1 MLDALES
8 GLRLVDASGYFII
21 LTILV
26 VLAVGIALTFAIRAR
41 YGALSADLHAHA
53 GTGAFDSAALRQIAS
68 AALAAHER
76 GTQEINTQV
85 IIEQGVQSEL
95 RHLLIGER
103 FLRSCTGLLII
114 LGLVGTFYGLTLSIG
129 KLAALI
135 GGDPADVTEITETL
149 TAGLTQALAGMSVAF
164 STSLFG
170 IVSAIVMT
178 LVSVFFNV
186 VDRRAEVLGQIESYV
201 DNVLLPATRG
211 AARASGLIDAGGSG
225 VSGRT
230 STNLDGSVLALGQT
244 VVQLQGV
251 VAHFERALQTFSNDT
266 RSFQEFNL
274 HLKDNVQRMS
284 LSFGDLSDAL
294 KEHARA
300 IKPRD

>member
-1 MLDALES
+1 MLDALAS
-8 GLRLVDASGYFII
+8 GLQLVDASGYFII
-21 LTILV
+21 VAILV
-26 VLAVGIALTFAIRAR
+26 VLGVGIVLTFAIRAR
-41 YGALSADLHAHA
+41 YRALSVDLRTHSS
-53 GTGAFDSAALRQIAS
+53 TGAFDSAVLRQIAS
-68 AALAAHER
+68 DALAAHER
-76 GTQEINTQV
+76 GTEEINTQV
-85 IIEQGVQSEL
+85 IIEQGVQNGL

-135 GGDPADVTEITETL
+135 GGDPADVAEITETL

-186 VDRRAEVLGQIESYV
+186 LDRRAEVLGQIESYV
-201 DNVLLPATRG
+201 DNVLLPATRAESR
-211 AARASGLIDAGGSG
+211 AAGLADARGPTLLGTG
-225 VSGRT
+225 
-230 STNLDGSVLALGQT
+230 STNLDGSVVALGHT
-244 VVQLQGV
+244 VAQLQSA
-251 VAHFERALQTFSNDT
+251 VAHFESALQTFAHDT

-284 LSFGDLSDAL
+284 LGFGDLSEAL

-300 IKPRD
+300 IKARD